1 MSRGSDPELLCNL
14 NSDLEIDFNSE
25 IPNWILDCLN
35 TQEPEECIVEIPT
48 MVQRRIHKKKPINKK
63 WRKRYGTV
71 IKYKKFRATKIE
83 IKPDDFYAYM
93 HCK

>member
-25 IPNWILDCLN
+25 IPNWILDCFN

-48 MVQRRIHKKKPINKK
+48 MVQRMVHKKKCINKK
-63 WRKRYGTV
+63 RRKRYGTV
-71 IKYKKFRATKIE
+71 IRYKKYHAKTIE
-83 IKPDDFYAYM
+83 FTPDDFYTVCAL
-93 HCK
+93 